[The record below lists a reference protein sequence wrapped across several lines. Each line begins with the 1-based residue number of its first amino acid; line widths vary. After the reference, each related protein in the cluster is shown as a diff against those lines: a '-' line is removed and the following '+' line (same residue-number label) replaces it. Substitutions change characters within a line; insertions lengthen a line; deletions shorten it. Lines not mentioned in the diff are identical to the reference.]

1 MEVQQGWIARCLRDE
16 RGSKEGR
23 RAECRGL
30 ERQAKEPRLYP
41 EGLGE
46 PRGKVREV
54 GTTRDT
60 YPPGP
65 VFVTGPLVAM
75 LRGGWGWQGDP
86 ASAQIQRTS

>member
-65 VFVTGPLVAM
+65 VFVTRATCCHVEGRLGVA
-75 LRGGWGWQGDP
+75 G
-86 ASAQIQRTS
+86 